1 MLYASNS
8 VLDMINEDNIEK
20 KLNQSVLE
28 YNKKSKSYIID
39 EDTENGHQKVKIDNI
54 FLPQNKKISDILG
67 FIATLKL
74 KRNPVDEEM
83 FVRKYLHKETSNFP
97 NKIGVFK
104 DAFLKD
110 IESYMQKKKI
120 NLVISKQPDENNN
133 NK

>member
-28 YNKKSKSYIID
+28 YNKKSKSYIMD
-39 EDTENGHQKVKIDNI
+39 EDNEHPKVKIENI
-54 FLPQNKKISDILG
+54 FAPQNKKISDILG

-97 NKIGVFK
+97 NKIGVLK

>member
-28 YNKKSKSYIID
+28 YNKKSKSYIMD
-39 EDTENGHQKVKIDNI
+39 EENEHPKVKIENI
-54 FLPQNKKISDILG
+54 FAPQNKKISDILG

-97 NKIGVFK
+97 NKIGVLK

-120 NLVISKQPDENNN
+120 NLVISKQPDEDNN

>member
-8 VLDMINEDNIEK
+8 VLDMINEDNIQK

-28 YNKKSKSYIID
+28 YNKKSKSYIMD
-39 EDTENGHQKVKIDNI
+39 EDNEHPKVKIENI
-54 FLPQNKKISDILG
+54 FAPQNKKISDILG

-97 NKIGVFK
+97 NKIGVLK

-120 NLVISKQPDENNN
+120 NLVISKQPDEDNN

>member
-28 YNKKSKSYIID
+28 YNKKSKSYIMD
-39 EDTENGHQKVKIDNI
+39 EDNEHPKVKIENI
-54 FLPQNKKISDILG
+54 FAPQNKKISDILG

-97 NKIGVFK
+97 NKIGVLK

-120 NLVISKQPDENNN
+120 NLVISKQPDEDNN

>member
-8 VLDMINEDNIEK
+8 VLDMINEDNIQK

-28 YNKKSKSYIID
+28 YNKKSKSYIMD
-39 EDTENGHQKVKIDNI
+39 EDNEHSKVKIENI
-54 FLPQNKKISDILG
+54 FAPQNKKISDILG

-97 NKIGVFK
+97 NKIGVLK

-120 NLVISKQPDENNN
+120 NLVISKQPDEDNN

>member
-8 VLDMINEDNIEK
+8 VLDMINEDNIQK

-28 YNKKSKSYIID
+28 YNKKSKSYIMD
-39 EDTENGHQKVKIDNI
+39 EDNEHPKVKIENI
-54 FLPQNKKISDILG
+54 FAPQNKKISDILG

-97 NKIGVFK
+97 NKIGVLK

>member
-8 VLDMINEDNIEK
+8 VLDMINENNIEK

-97 NKIGVFK
+97 NKIGVLK

-120 NLVISKQPDENNN
+120 NLVLQVFIK
-133 NK
+133 

>member
-28 YNKKSKSYIID
+28 YNKKSKSYIME
-39 EDTENGHQKVKIDNI
+39 EDNEHPKVKIENI
-54 FLPQNKKISDILG
+54 FAPQNKKISDILG

-97 NKIGVFK
+97 NKIGVLK

-120 NLVISKQPDENNN
+120 NLVISKQPDEDNN

>member
-28 YNKKSKSYIID
+28 YNKKSKSYIMD
-39 EDTENGHQKVKIDNI
+39 EDNEHPKVKIDNI
-54 FLPQNKKISDILG
+54 FAPQNKKISDILG

-97 NKIGVFK
+97 NKIGVLK

-120 NLVISKQPDENNN
+120 NLVISKQPDEDNN

>member
-28 YNKKSKSYIID
+28 YNKKSKSYIMD
-39 EDTENGHQKVKIDNI
+39 EDNEHPKVKIENI
-54 FLPQNKKISDILG
+54 FAPQNKKISDILG

-97 NKIGVFK
+97 NKIGVLK

-120 NLVISKQPDENNN
+120 NLVISKQPDEDHN

>member
-54 FLPQNKKISDILG
+54 FLSRRLLPIR
-67 FIATLKL
+67 A
-74 KRNPVDEEM
+74 R
-83 FVRKYLHKETSNFP
+83 H
-97 NKIGVFK
+97 
-104 DAFLKD
+104 
-110 IESYMQKKKI
+110 
-120 NLVISKQPDENNN
+120 
-133 NK
+133 